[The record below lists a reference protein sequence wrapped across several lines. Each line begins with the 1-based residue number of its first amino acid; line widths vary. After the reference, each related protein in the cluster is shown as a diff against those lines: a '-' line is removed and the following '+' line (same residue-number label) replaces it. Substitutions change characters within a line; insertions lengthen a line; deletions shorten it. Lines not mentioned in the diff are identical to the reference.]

1 MKNLTKETWKTIAAE
16 SDYFREILVDSYLN
30 RSEEPAA
37 CYNPLGIDIE
47 KKEEELISYLR
58 CFYNPFQV
66 KISMIKLTRQF
77 AQKNNL
83 RHLMSLAEAKA
94 FVEKYVHFGG

>member
-16 SDYFREILVDSYLN
+16 SEYFREILVDSYLN
-30 RSEEPAA
+30 QNGEPD
-37 CYNPLGIDIE
+37 CSNPLGIGVAE
-47 KKEEELISYLR
+47 KEDELIGYLR
-58 CFYNPFQV
+58 CFYNPLQV

-77 AQKNNL
+77 AKRHNL
-83 RHLMSLAEAKA
+83 HHLMSLAESKA